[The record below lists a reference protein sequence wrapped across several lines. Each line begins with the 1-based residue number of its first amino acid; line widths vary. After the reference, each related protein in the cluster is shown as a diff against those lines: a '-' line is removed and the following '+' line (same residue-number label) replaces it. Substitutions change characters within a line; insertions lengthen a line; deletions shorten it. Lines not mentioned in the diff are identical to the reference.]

1 MDQQGYNCS
10 IPVSQYLITFR
21 DGMVV
26 MLWLI
31 MKATKPHKQ
40 NIVKQTDETLELKK
54 LAVFIWCAVC
64 FKIMYIF
71 DVQKIYSIFS

>member
-10 IPVSQYLITFR
+10 TPVSQYLITFH

-26 MLWLI
+26 MQWLI

-40 NIVKQTDETLELKK
+40 DIVKQTDKTLKLKK
-54 LAVFIWCAVC
+54 LAEIHIKV
-64 FKIMYIF
+64 
-71 DVQKIYSIFS
+71 DSDN